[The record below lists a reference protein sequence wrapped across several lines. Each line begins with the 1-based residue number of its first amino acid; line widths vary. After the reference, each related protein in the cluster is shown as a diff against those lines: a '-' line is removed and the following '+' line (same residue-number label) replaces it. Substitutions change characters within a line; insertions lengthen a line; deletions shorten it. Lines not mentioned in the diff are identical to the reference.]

1 MTEQEKIIASGFT
14 GVLFSSFSALH
25 EDVEKRMERPVFNHE
40 LGTRHEEIKELYRED
55 FLKMC
60 HDENPT

>member
-14 GVLFSSFSALH
+14 GVLFINFNFLQK
-25 EDVEKRMERPVFNHE
+25 DVETRTGKPFFTHE
-40 LGTRHEEIKELYRED
+40 LIPRLSEIKELYRED

-60 HDENPT
+60 HDKEIN